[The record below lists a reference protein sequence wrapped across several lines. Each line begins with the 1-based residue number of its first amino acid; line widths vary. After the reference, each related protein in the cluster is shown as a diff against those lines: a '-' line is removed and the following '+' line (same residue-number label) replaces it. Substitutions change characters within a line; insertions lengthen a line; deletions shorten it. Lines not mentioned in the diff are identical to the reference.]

1 MIMTDYTFIAVS
13 DIHLGLKLF
22 NLPELAQDLK
32 DNFAKLAD
40 LAIKKKVKYLFIAG
54 DLFDSNKPS
63 PDLISFM
70 KGQVEKLN
78 ANNII
83 VAGIAGDHDK
93 PINGASW
100 INLTGVVSATR
111 LDSRFVGMDY
121 CDDSPQLVTKLAQ
134 LENKDKVEWIFL
146 HGHVPELFKWCEEK
160 KLLDIKQ
167 LNMLKTFP
175 ALRGVILGDIHVP
188 TDSSISD
195 PTGEREVLPYIGY
208 CGSLGITKTDEV
220 GRKTGVLYFDGTKI
234 SRLAFDLD
242 REFVRFHLSD
252 ALEPINWINK
262 FAAFFKDHTGKKP
275 VIIVEY
281 DNQSKELLPLLAP
294 LYEVG
299 IVKKAMAR
307 KKGDDGENDVGETI
321 NIRSELKTNDR
332 ISAVLKEMLPEKEAF
347 DFVYGLLKNIDDPT
361 IVLDELKAKYIGET
375 NDTSKRTT

>member
-1 MIMTDYTFIAVS
+1 MTTPYSFIAVS

-32 DNFAKLAD
+32 DNFARLAD
-40 LAIKKKVKYLFIAG
+40 EAIKRKVDYLFIAG

-63 PDLISFM
+63 PDLIAFM
-70 KGQVEKLN
+70 SAQVAKLN

-83 VAGIAGDHDK
+83 VSGIAGDHDK

-100 INLTGVVSATR
+100 IGLTGVVPAT
-111 LDSRFVGMDY
+111 DVDPRFIGLDY
-121 CDDSPQLVTKLAQ
+121 CDDSPQLVTQLAQ

-160 KLLDIKQ
+160 KLLDIKK
-167 LNMLKTFP
+167 LNMLETFP
-175 ALRGVILGDIHVP
+175 ALKGVILGDIHVP
-188 TDSSISD
+188 TDSLIHD
-195 PTGEREVLPYIGY
+195 PTGVRETLPYIGY

-220 GRKTGVLYFDGTKI
+220 GRKTGLLYFDGKTI
-234 SRLAFDLD
+234 SRIPFKLD

-252 ALEPINWINK
+252 AFEPVNWIKK
-262 FAAFFKDHTGKKP
+262 FAAFFKDNKGKKP

-281 DNQSKELLPLLAP
+281 DKDSVDLLPLLTP

-299 IVKKAMAR
+299 IVKRALAR
-307 KKGDDGENDVGETI
+307 KKGDNDEEVETI

-332 ISAVLKEMLPEKEAF
+332 IHAVLKEMLPEKEAF
-347 DFVYGLLKNIDDPT
+347 DLTYELIKGVEDPT
-361 IVLDELKAKYIGET
+361 AILDKLKAKYLEEQ
-375 NDTSKRTT
+375 

>member
-1 MIMTDYTFIAVS
+1 MTDYSFIAIS
-13 DIHLGLKLF
+13 DVHLGLKLF

-32 DNFAKLAD
+32 DNFSKLAD
-40 LAIKKKVKYLFIAG
+40 EAIKRKVQYIFIAG

-70 KGQVEKLN
+70 KNQVDKLN

-93 PINGASW
+93 PINGVAW
-100 INLTGVVSATR
+100 IHLTGIVPISKI
-111 LDSRFVGMDY
+111 DKRFVGLDY

-167 LNMLKTFP
+167 LNVLDTFP
-175 ALRGVILGDIHVP
+175 NIKGIVLGDIHVP
-188 TDSSISD
+188 TDSNIFD
-195 PTGEREVLPYIGY
+195 PTGERKELPYIGY
-208 CGSLGITKTDEV
+208 CGSLGITKSDEV
-220 GRKTGVLYFDGTKI
+220 GRKTGILYFDGSKL
-234 SRLAFDLD
+234 SRIPFDLD
-242 REFVRFHLSD
+242 RTFVRFHLSD

-262 FAAFFKDHTGKKP
+262 FAAFFKDNQGKKP

-281 DNQSKELLPLLAP
+281 DRKSADSLALLGP

-299 IVKKAMAR
+299 IVKKACAR
-307 KKGDDGENDVGETI
+307 KKDDEEEEETETI

-347 DFVYGLLKNIDDPT
+347 DLVYALVKNVDDPT
-361 IVLDELKAKYIGET
+361 SILDELKSKYIE
-375 NDTSKRTT
+375 